1 MKKAMPILAIGG
13 LWGLLEA
20 TLGTLLHLS
29 FFEPAGLWM
38 GSSVIMIPIAYFLL
52 GMLWKATSDAKSIL
66 YAGFIAAGIKLTLLA
81 FVFIPGSG
89 IMLRA
94 VINPALSIVLEAA
107 LLMVGVIIFKP
118 KSLLSL
124 QAGAV
129 VLFAN
134 TTWRLGFVL
143 WQLATFT
150 VFGSKFWAL
159 SDAGSLV
166 FNLDPTINFALTLNG
181 ISCLYVL
188 GIGAIAFGISKL
200 LQIKKVTLKI
210 DGLKRFFAHPAVAAT
225 LVVIAIAATIL
236 LEL

>member
-66 YAGFIAAGIKLTLLA
+66 FAGFIAAGIKLTLLA

-124 QAGAV
+124 QAERWFCLPIRPG
-129 VLFAN
+129 VLASSYGN
-134 TTWRLGFVL
+134 LRP
-143 WQLATFT
+143 
-150 VFGSKFWAL
+150 SPC
-159 SDAGSLV
+159 LV
-166 FNLDPTINFALTLNG
+166 RSSGP
-181 ISCLYVL
+181 
-188 GIGAIAFGISKL
+188 
-200 LQIKKVTLKI
+200 
-210 DGLKRFFAHPAVAAT
+210 
-225 LVVIAIAATIL
+225 
-236 LEL
+236 